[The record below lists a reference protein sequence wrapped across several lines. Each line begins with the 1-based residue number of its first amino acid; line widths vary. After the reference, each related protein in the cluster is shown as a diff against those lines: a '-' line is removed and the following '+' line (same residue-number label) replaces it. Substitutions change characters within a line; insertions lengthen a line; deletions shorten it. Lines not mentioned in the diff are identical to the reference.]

1 MKKYPQIYV
10 ASKYQ
15 SFLKQLTTVG
25 KPATVDKAYI
35 KKLGFKSSYD
45 ENFLQAIKFIGLV
58 EEKRGG
64 APTEKW
70 SALRADFAGT
80 LGACLRLGYDDLFA
94 FYPDANLRDD
104 EALNSY
110 FRGNSDG
117 SAEDVGRM
125 VTAFTAVRDIA
136 KFDAIEV
143 KEDEP
148 SEESAPRREN
158 GGAKAKGTQPG
169 FFPASNGLCCTNPVR
184 DSSRES
190 SVVAGLHEQADTADL
205 QDPELA
211 SL

>member
-25 KPATVDKAYI
+25 KPAMVDKAYL

-45 ENFLQAIKFIGLV
+45 DNFLQAVKFIGLV

-70 SALRADFAGT
+70 AALRADFAGT
-80 LGACLRLGYDDLFA
+80 LGACLRQGYSDLFE

-136 KFDAIEV
+136 RFEADVA
-143 KEDEP
+143 
-148 SEESAPRREN
+148 SAPEPVKASSN
-158 GGAKAKGTQPG
+158 GQTGGSAHPGALPVAVG
-169 FFPASNGLCCTNPVR
+169 PASNAPTININI
-184 DSSRES
+184 
-190 SVVAGLHEQADTADL
+190 QL
-205 QDPELA
+205 QLPSDATGEIYEKFFEAMRSKLFNGN
-211 SL
+211 

>member
-1 MKKYPQIYV
+1 M
-10 ASKYQ
+10 
-15 SFLKQLTTVG
+15 
-25 KPATVDKAYI
+25 
-35 KKLGFKSSYD
+35 
-45 ENFLQAIKFIGLV
+45 

-80 LGACLRLGYDDLFA
+80 LGACLRLGCDDLFA

-143 KEDEP
+143 EEDEP
-148 SEESAPRREN
+148 PEESTPRREN
-158 GGAKAKGTQPG
+158 GGAKAKGAQLG
-169 FFPASNGLCCTNPVR
+169 FSPASNAPTININIQLQLP
-184 DSSRES
+184 S
-190 SVVAGLHEQADTADL
+190 DTTGEVYEKFFEAMRSKL
-205 QDPELA
+205 FNGG
-211 SL
+211 